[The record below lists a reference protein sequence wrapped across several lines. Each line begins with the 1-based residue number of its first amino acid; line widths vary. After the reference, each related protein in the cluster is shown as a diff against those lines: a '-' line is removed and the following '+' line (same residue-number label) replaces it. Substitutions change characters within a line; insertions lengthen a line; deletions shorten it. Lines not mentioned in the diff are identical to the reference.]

1 MSKKIA
7 IANISKVLKLLK
19 CEYPLIC
26 FSLLHD
32 LINHSCLS
40 YRFEFRGLTSN
51 SFAFEKYLVWW
62 LAY

>member
-32 LINHSCLS
+32 LINHSAIDS
-40 YRFEFRGLTSN
+40 NFEAN
-51 SFAFEKYLVWW
+51 V
-62 LAY
+62 

>member
-40 YRFEFRGLTSN
+40 YRFEFRG
-51 SFAFEKYLVWW
+51 
-62 LAY
+62 